1 MSFPNTCVCQKK
13 SYIFGGNS
21 CPACTETAVR
31 DKSAKYAGFLL
42 QCVWQSFNFMSRSSN
57 CPQPSA
63 MAWNDQSGQQ
73 NCSSLCD
80 QVLKY
85 LANHRK
91 FCKTAVKKMQ
101 GIVCQAR
108 PEGPLACLAGP
119 QLPPLPHLVMAAN
132 DLSECST
139 KLATF
144 CIVMKSWNEVVRI
157 EAEAFR
163 VNHQWHGLPMKITLG
178 GDCQGNSLEMNYALH
193 SFLCQHC
200 LGLHKCIAA
209 YGLMWCF
216 YAHIV

>member
-1 MSFPNTCVCQKK
+1 
-13 SYIFGGNS
+13 
-21 CPACTETAVR
+21 
-31 DKSAKYAGFLL
+31 
-42 QCVWQSFNFMSRSSN
+42 
-57 CPQPSA
+57 
-63 MAWNDQSGQQ
+63 
-73 NCSSLCD
+73 
-80 QVLKY
+80 
-85 LANHRK
+85 
-91 FCKTAVKKMQ
+91 MQ

-139 KLATF
+139 KLVTF
-144 CIVMKSWNEVVRI
+144 CIVLKSWNEEVRI
-157 EAEAFR
+157 EVEAFR
-163 VNHQWHGLPMKITLG
+163 ANHQRHGLPMKIALG

-193 SFLCQHC
+193 SFLCLHC